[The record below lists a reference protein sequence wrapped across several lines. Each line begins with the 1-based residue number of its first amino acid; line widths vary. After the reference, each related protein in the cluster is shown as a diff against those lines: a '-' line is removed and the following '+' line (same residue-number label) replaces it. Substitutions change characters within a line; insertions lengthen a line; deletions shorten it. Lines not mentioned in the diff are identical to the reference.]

1 MDQSNRNSKQKLLI
15 DQNIIKRLKINSFE
29 LVFSLSE
36 SICLFFFQLAVYL
49 WAKCF
54 VDNIN
59 IYRIDYIY
67 IFNAFFQRVF
77 ISFSLILKD
86 LLVWSGLKSAFSRLK
101 LALLDLRRLKSALS
115 NLKSVLR
122 RLRNAFCQPSQKTD
136 WLTKQPLE
144 LNVSRKLKIA

>member
-1 MDQSNRNSKQKLLI
+1 MDQSNRNSKQKHLI

-29 LVFSLSE
+29 HVFSLSE
-36 SICLFFFQLAVYL
+36 SICLFFFQLSVYL
-49 WAKCF
+49 WAKWF

-59 IYRIDYIY
+59 IYYIDYIY
-67 IFNAFFQRVF
+67 IFNAFLQRVF

-101 LALLDLRRLKSALS
+101 LALLDLRRLKSALP
-115 NLKSVLR
+115 NLKLVLR